1 MARGHE
7 VSAHGW
13 RWESHAGMEEAA
25 EKLAIARTVEAI
37 RAATGVR
44 PIGWHTRSAPSSN
57 TRRLLIEEGGFLYD
71 SDAYNDDLPY
81 NLDVAGHRHVI
92 LPYAFDTNDMHY
104 FHTQRFAGRDFAD
117 YVIDAADW
125 LHREGGRML
134 SIGLHLRMIGRPGRI
149 GALAMIIDHLAAKP
163 DISVARRA
171 DIAWHWLSLAGEAP
185 R

>member
-1 MARGHE
+1 
-7 VSAHGW
+7 
-13 RWESHAGMEEAA
+13 MEEAA